1 MVVPPTMPLIPHGK
15 APMYNPD
22 IFRCDDLIVIRR
34 WIADNPFGILVT
46 AADGDMVATH
56 LPFGVADVDGQGNWK
71 LVGHMAAANRQSR
84 LLDGKTQAMVIFSG
98 PHAYISPTLYGP
110 SGLDTP
116 TWHYNGTGAKDRHE
130 EPALPTWNYVAVHAY
145 GVPSVLASKRE
156 VLARQVETHEP
167 SWRLDNLPHHFLEDK
182 QSRIVAFE
190 MPVDRVEG
198 KAKLGQRQA
207 PDERNRVADALSQS
221 ADSGVREVARMMKEV
236 P

>member
-1 MVVPPTMPLIPHGK
+1 
-15 APMYNPD
+15 MYNPD
-22 IFRCDDLIVIRR
+22 IFRREDPTLIRR
-34 WIADNPFGILVT
+34 WITDNPFGILVT

-56 LPFGVADVDGQGNWK
+56 LPFCVTDVDEQGNWK

-84 LLDGKTQAMVIFSG
+84 LLDGKTRAMVIFSG
-98 PHAYISPTLYGP
+98 PHGYVSPTLYGAP
-110 SGLDTP
+110 GQDTP
-116 TWHYNGTGAKDRHE
+116 TWHYSGTGARDRYE

-156 VLARQVETHEP
+156 VLARQIQAHEP
-167 SWRLDNLPHHFLEDK
+167 SWRLEDLPERFLQDK

-190 MPVDRVEG
+190 MPVERVEG

-207 PDERNRVADALSQS
+207 ADERHKVAQALAQS
-221 ADSGVREVARMMKEV
+221 EDSGVREMARMMKEV